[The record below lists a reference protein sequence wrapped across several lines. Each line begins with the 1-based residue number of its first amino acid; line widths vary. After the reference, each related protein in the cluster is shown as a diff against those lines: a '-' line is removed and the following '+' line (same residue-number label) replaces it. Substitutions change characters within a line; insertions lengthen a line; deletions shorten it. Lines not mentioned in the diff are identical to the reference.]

1 MKNKRDNLKPIKKKN
16 NTKKNL
22 KIKTNN
28 LKKNKK
34 KTKTKNTKFIIIGIS
49 LIIVV
54 LLLGLTTYSLQKN
67 KPVITRNEKKEIK
80 IDYRNYFYNIV
91 NTKNEKKLYELK
103 EDNFEEIGKVSMGI
117 TLELIEDEY
126 IDKGYFKIKDLD
138 YYIDYKDLEEG
149 LKEEKNNFFK
159 NYIPFNLSIKTNE
172 VTNLYQDNSLVY
184 SINIPMELPIL
195 IKEENFYGVM
205 YKDKLFYVKKDE
217 ATTIEQKN
225 TDLKYTNGIAA
236 LVYHATYD
244 SKNKEEKQKCLN
256 NNATICLSDIQF
268 DTQMKYL
275 KDFNF
280 YTATMKDIEYFIDG
294 KVQLPER
301 TVLITIDD
309 GYYFDASAKILEKYD
324 LHATLFL
331 IGGLAEVPEWKTD
344 SWYSKNVELHS
355 HTYLMHTP
363 NVCSG
368 GQGSILKCGNKE
380 ELLADLKKSREQ
392 LNGSTVFCYPFFEY
406 NDYAINVL
414 KEAGFTMA
422 FAGGRQKIKV
432 GSNKMKLPRYGV
444 INTSTMED
452 FKRIIY

>member
-126 IDKGYFKIKDLD
+126 IDKGYCKIKDLD

-149 LKEEKNNFFK
+149 LKEEENNFFK

-195 IKEENFYGVM
+195 IKEENFYGVL

-217 ATTIEQKN
+217 ATTIEQ
-225 TDLKYTNGIAA
+225 
-236 LVYHATYD
+236 
-244 SKNKEEKQKCLN
+244 
-256 NNATICLSDIQF
+256 
-268 DTQMKYL
+268 
-275 KDFNF
+275 
-280 YTATMKDIEYFIDG
+280 
-294 KVQLPER
+294 
-301 TVLITIDD
+301 
-309 GYYFDASAKILEKYD
+309 
-324 LHATLFL
+324 
-331 IGGLAEVPEWKTD
+331 
-344 SWYSKNVELHS
+344 
-355 HTYLMHTP
+355 
-363 NVCSG
+363 
-368 GQGSILKCGNKE
+368 
-380 ELLADLKKSREQ
+380 
-392 LNGSTVFCYPFFEY
+392 
-406 NDYAINVL
+406 
-414 KEAGFTMA
+414 
-422 FAGGRQKIKV
+422 
-432 GSNKMKLPRYGV
+432 
-444 INTSTMED
+444 
-452 FKRIIY
+452 